1 MCHWP
6 LIHPLLYTCNTTLA
20 QSQNLQCACKSIFFG
35 CASRSTSYCVSLTT
49 IVRPP
54 FTVYSFDA
62 TSPVTWLTSP
72 VELPVVAPCSVA
84 ATSVNVP
91 VTVETVTSCHA
102 NSRVLPSEGY
112 VITSVGSCVML
123 GESVQTHLV
132 GLSLTYNVGVVEKR
146 RDLFVW
152 LLSLEQCGRLFSEC
166 IVYYTVT
173 VTMAAAFC
181 MGRPTVAACIN

>member
-1 MCHWP
+1 M
-6 LIHPLLYTCNTTLA
+6 
-20 QSQNLQCACKSIFFG
+20 
-35 CASRSTSYCVSLTT
+35 
-49 IVRPP
+49 
-54 FTVYSFDA
+54 
-62 TSPVTWLTSP
+62 
-72 VELPVVAPCSVA
+72 
-84 ATSVNVP
+84 
-91 VTVETVTSCHA
+91 
-102 NSRVLPSEGY
+102 
-112 VITSVGSCVML
+112 ITSVGSCVML